1 MSLKSVVQQLRA
13 LPYTEMK
20 ALAGQLAET
29 LEGCVTEL
37 PAGDWDH
44 HFADALSSLP
54 AVTNAELDVEQKY
67 LADFFR
73 KKRAITVT
81 TAGGAEG
88 PWTVACND
96 GIKVS
101 SSTLRG
107 AFSEFL
113 DALAAY
119 HALRK

>member
-1 MSLKSVVQQLRA
+1 MSLKSIIQSLRS

-20 ALAGQLAET
+20 ALAQTVG
-29 LEGCVTEL
+29 
-37 PAGDWDH
+37 
-44 HFADALSSLP
+44 DALEVEETHNITVGHIADVLSALP
-54 AVTNAELDVEQKY
+54 TVTNEELDVEQKY

-81 TAGGAEG
+81 TAGGDSG

-101 SSTLRG
+101 SATLRG